1 MFILRFFPT
10 FRFNK
15 KKFYKKK
22 DKTTLEQYK
31 VEIFLFRNERKT
43 TGTKKFTH
51 QLNWLKFHERIKFI
65 KKNSSIFL
73 GNKIENWKS
82 EKTMGKEML

>member
-1 MFILRFFPT
+1 M
-10 FRFNK
+10 K
-15 KKFYKKK
+15 EKQQ
-22 DKTTLEQYK
+22 EQ
-31 VEIFLFRNERKT
+31 
-43 TGTKKFTH
+43 KKFTH